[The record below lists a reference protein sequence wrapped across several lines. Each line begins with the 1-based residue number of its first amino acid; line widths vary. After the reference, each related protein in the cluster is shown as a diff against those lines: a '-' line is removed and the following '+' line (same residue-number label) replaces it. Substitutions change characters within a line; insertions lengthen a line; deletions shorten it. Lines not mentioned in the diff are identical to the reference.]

1 MENNENKT
9 IKMENNET
17 LNKKKY
23 IISTTFCLPITYVDK
38 DKLHEIDAHVMTDL
52 ELIHVQSDLD
62 KEEKEE
68 KETEKE
74 EEEKEK
80 SKKEEK
86 DNSSVI
92 KPKTMYEHIF
102 NPETIYGKRFL
113 DQWAKYYTSDVTFL
127 KESQTLIQK
136 CQANH
141 SNHSNRSTTNYANY
155 AESYSDIH
163 DIWSSI
169 QGDKN
174 FKDKFGYIDIAML
187 EPLNSSSL
195 FLQIL
200 SLQNLASPVI
210 SLLTPLIILIIP
222 FFILRF
228 QKLPIDIST
237 YISSLKKIAQY
248 HPIGKIFENFGS
260 VPWDKKVYIFISIA
274 FYFLQIYQN
283 IMSCYRF
290 YKNMFLIHNN
300 IHKFANYISGSVENI
315 CTINSIIEKE
325 KLTSYRSFHAEN
337 EKHAQTL
344 SELHEEIRNVMPFK
358 LTLSNV
364 SNIGTIMK
372 LYYRFHCD
380 ENVKNAISY
389 TFGFNSYVE
398 HLSGLACLIKNKKIA
413 ACTFLSPALSSSSS
427 SKKTYFKS
435 SYYAP
440 LMNDRPV
447 KNNIVLNKKAT
458 ITGPNAAGKTTMIK
472 STLLNIIFSQQ
483 FGYGFYKKAKLVPYE
498 FVHSYLN
505 IPDTSGRDSLFQAE
519 SRRCREIITCLVA
532 HKTKRHFCIF
542 DELYSGTNPYEA
554 VASAYGFVKYLN
566 TFENVDLLLTTHYSK
581 LCKLLEAEHVENMH
595 MKIERTNCGQGQQ
608 GQGQGDEDKKEPNS
622 IKYTYKL
629 GKGISSV
636 KGGIKVLEDL
646 DYPIEIINDT
656 RNMIHGVDVEV

>member
-1 MENNENKT
+1 MTYFIKKLFVTRSYYYSKWIIKT
-9 IKMENNET
+9 IMENNET
-17 LNKKKY
+17 IMENNEKTNIKSQD
-23 IISTTFCLPITYVDK
+23 IITTFCLPITYVDK
-38 DKLHEIDAHVMTDL
+38 DKLHEIDPHVMTDL
-52 ELIHVQSDLD
+52 ELIHMQSDLEKGKD
-62 KEEKEE
+62 KEKNKEKEKEE
-68 KETEKE
+68 
-74 EEEKEK
+74 
-80 SKKEEK
+80 
-86 DNSSVI
+86 NSVI
-92 KPKTMYEHIF
+92 KQKTMYEHIF
-102 NPETIYGKRFL
+102 SPETIYGKRFL
-113 DQWAKYYTSDVTFL
+113 EQWAKYYTSDITFL

-136 CQANH
+136 CQVSQFNH
-141 SNHSNRSTTNYANY
+141 ST
-155 AESYSDIH
+155 ESYLEIH

-169 QGDKN
+169 QGDKH

-300 IHKFANYISGSVENI
+300 IHKFANYISGSIENI
-315 CTINSIIEKE
+315 RTINSIIEKE
-325 KLTSYRSFHAEN
+325 KLSSYRSFQTKN
-337 EKHAQTL
+337 EKHAQIL
-344 SELHEEIRNVMPFK
+344 SELYDEIRNVMPFK
-358 LTLSNV
+358 LTLANV

-398 HLSGLACLIKNKKIA
+398 HLSGLTRLIKNKKIA
-413 ACTFLSPALSSSSS
+413 PCTFLLPSSSS

-447 KNNIVLNKKAT
+447 KNNITLNKKAT

-483 FGYGFYKKAKLVPYE
+483 FGCGFYKKAKLVPYE

-519 SRRCREIITCLVA
+519 SRRCREIITCLLE

-554 VASAYGFVKYLN
+554 VASAYGFIKYLN

-581 LCKLLEAEHVENMH
+581 LCKLLEAERVENMH
-595 MKIERTNCGQGQQ
+595 MKIEKIGGQEQRQGQ
-608 GQGQGDEDKKEPNS
+608 DDKKEPNS
-622 IKYTYKL
+622 IRYTYKL

>member
-1 MENNENKT
+1 MTNSETMENKEKN
-9 IKMENNET
+9 
-17 LNKKKY
+17 NKKTY
-23 IISTTFCLPITYVDK
+23 EINTTFCLPITYVDK
-38 DKLHEIDAHVMTDL
+38 DKLHEIDDHVMTDL
-52 ELIHVQSDLD
+52 ELIHVQGESDL
-62 KEEKEE
+62 
-68 KETEKE
+68 
-74 EEEKEK
+74 EKEK
-80 SKKEEK
+80 SKEKIEEIK
-86 DNSSVI
+86 TEDNSVI
-92 KPKTMYEHIF
+92 KQKTMYQHIF

-113 DQWAKYYTSDVTFL
+113 EQWAKYYTSDVTFL

-141 SNHSNRSTTNYANY
+141 FNHS
-155 AESYSDIH
+155 AESYLEIH
-163 DIWSSI
+163 NIWSSI

-187 EPLNSSSL
+187 EPLNSSPL

-228 QKLPIDIST
+228 QKLTIDIST

-300 IHKFANYISGSVENI
+300 IHKFANYISGSIENI
-315 CTINSIIEKE
+315 RTVNSIIEKE
-325 KLTSYRSFHAEN
+325 KLSSYRDFQTEN

-344 SELHEEIRNVMPFK
+344 SELYYEIKNVMPFK
-358 LTLSNV
+358 LTLGNV

-380 ENVKNAISY
+380 EHVKNAISY

-398 HLSGLACLIKNKKIA
+398 HLSGLARLIKNKKIA
-413 ACTFLSPALSSSSS
+413 PCTFLLPSSSSS
-427 SKKTYFKS
+427 KDKKTYFKS

-519 SRRCREIITCLVA
+519 SRRCREIITCLLE

-554 VASAYGFVKYLN
+554 VASAYGFIKYLN

-581 LCKLLEAEHVENMH
+581 LCKLLEAERVENMH
-595 MKIERTNCGQGQQ
+595 MKIEKIGGPRQG
-608 GQGQGDEDKKEPNS
+608 ESEKKEPNT
-622 IKYTYKL
+622 IRYTYKL

-656 RNMIHGVDVEV
+656 RNMIHGIDVEV

>member
-1 MENNENKT
+1 MENKERMENK
-9 IKMENNET
+9 ENNET
-17 LNKKKY
+17 INKKKEDD
-23 IISTTFCLPITYVDK
+23 ISTTFCLPITYVEK
-38 DKLHEIDAHVMTDL
+38 DKLHEIDHHVMTDL
-52 ELIHVQSDLD
+52 ELIRVKSNL
-62 KEEKEE
+62 
-68 KETEKE
+68 EKE
-74 EEEKEK
+74 EE
-80 SKKEEK
+80 
-86 DNSSVI
+86 DNDINAKI
-92 KPKTMYEHIF
+92 KPKTMYEHVF
-102 NPETIYGKRFL
+102 RPETIYGKHFL
-113 DQWAKYYTSDVTFL
+113 EQWARYYTSDVTFL
-127 KESQTLIQK
+127 KDSQILIQK
-136 CQANH
+136 CQATHFDH
-141 SNHSNRSTTNYANY
+141 SVNATCYL
-155 AESYSDIH
+155 EIH
-163 DIWSSI
+163 DVWKSI
-169 QGDKN
+169 QGDKH

-228 QKLPIDIST
+228 RSIPIDLSS
-237 YISSLKKIAQY
+237 YISFLKKIAQY
-248 HPIGKIFENFGS
+248 HPIGKVFENFSS
-260 VPWDKKVYIFISIA
+260 VPWDKKIYIFVSIA

-283 IMSCYRF
+283 IMSCQRF

-300 IHKFANYISGSVENI
+300 IHKFANYIRGSIENI
-315 CTINSIIEKE
+315 HFMNSIIVKE
-325 KLTSYRSFHAEN
+325 KLTSYGSFQAEN
-337 EKHAQTL
+337 EKHAQNL
-344 SELHEEIRNVMPFK
+344 SEFYDEIRNVMPFK

-372 LYYRFHCD
+372 LYYRFYCD

-398 HLSGLACLIKNKKIA
+398 HLSGLARLIENKKIA
-413 ACTFLSPALSSSSS
+413 PCRFLLPSSLSS

-435 SYYAP
+435 SYYVA
-440 LMNDRPV
+440 LMNDRPI

-458 ITGPNAAGKTTMIK
+458 ITGPNAAGKTTLIK

-483 FGYGFYKKAKLVPYE
+483 FGYGFYKRARLVPYE

-519 SRRCREIITCLVA
+519 SRRCREIISCLLA
-532 HKTKRHFCIF
+532 NKTKRHFCIF

-554 VASAYGFVKYLN
+554 VASAFGFIKYLN

-581 LCKLLEAEHVENMH
+581 LCKLLETERVKNMH
-595 MKIERTNCGQGQQ
+595 MKIERIGEQ
-608 GQGQGDEDKKEPNS
+608 GQGQDV
-622 IKYTYKL
+622 IRYTYKL
-629 GKGISSV
+629 GKGISCV

-656 RNMIHGVDVEV
+656 KNMIHGVDVEV

>member
-1 MENNENKT
+1 MTNSETMENKEKN
-9 IKMENNET
+9 
-17 LNKKKY
+17 NKKTY
-23 IISTTFCLPITYVDK
+23 EINTTFCLPITYVDK
-38 DKLHEIDAHVMTDL
+38 DKLHEIDDHVMTDL
-52 ELIHVQSDLD
+52 ELIHVQGESNL
-62 KEEKEE
+62 
-68 KETEKE
+68 
-74 EEEKEK
+74 EKEK
-80 SKKEEK
+80 SKEKIEEIK
-86 DNSSVI
+86 TEDNSVI
-92 KPKTMYEHIF
+92 KQKTMYQHIF

-113 DQWAKYYTSDVTFL
+113 EQWAKYYTSDVTFL

-141 SNHSNRSTTNYANY
+141 FNHS
-155 AESYSDIH
+155 AESYLEIH
-163 DIWSSI
+163 NIWSSI

-187 EPLNSSSL
+187 EPLNSSPL

-228 QKLPIDIST
+228 QKLTIDIST

-300 IHKFANYISGSVENI
+300 IHKFANYISGSIENI
-315 CTINSIIEKE
+315 RTVNSIIEKE
-325 KLTSYRSFHAEN
+325 KLSSYRDFQTEN

-344 SELHEEIRNVMPFK
+344 SELYYEIKNVMPFK
-358 LTLSNV
+358 LTLGNV

-380 ENVKNAISY
+380 EHVKNAISY

-398 HLSGLACLIKNKKIA
+398 HLSGLARLIKNKKIA
-413 ACTFLSPALSSSSS
+413 PCTFLLPSSSSS
-427 SKKTYFKS
+427 KDKKTYFKS

-519 SRRCREIITCLVA
+519 SRRCREIITCLVQ

-554 VASAYGFVKYLN
+554 VASAYGFIKYLN

-581 LCKLLEAEHVENMH
+581 LCKLLEAERVENMH
-595 MKIERTNCGQGQQ
+595 MKIEKIGGPRQG
-608 GQGQGDEDKKEPNS
+608 ESEKKEPNT
-622 IKYTYKL
+622 IRYTYKL

-656 RNMIHGVDVEV
+656 RNMIHGIDVEV